1 MTELL
6 KVALAGPS
14 ADLSRCESAVWALR
28 KFAIV
33 TEDWPAKVRRNRDAN
48 ITDAML
54 SPTERL
60 IARRECECGIRESNV
75 VLWLAAGSEGASYE
89 CGLAEGIGRPIVVAG
104 TKRHPIYGETIE
116 DSVRFDTDDMAIAYL
131 RGIAE
136 RMAKS

>member
-1 MTELL
+1 MTEML

-14 ADLSRCESAVWALR
+14 ADLERCEDAAWAIR

-33 TEDWPAKVRRNRDAN
+33 CEDWPRKVRELREAG

-54 SPTERL
+54 SPAERL
-60 IARRECECGIRESNV
+60 VARRECECGIRESNV

-89 CGLAEGIGRPIVVAG
+89 CGFAEALGRPIVVAG

-116 DSVRFDTDDMAIAYL
+116 DSLRFDTDEMAIAYL

-136 RMAKS
+136 RMAIR